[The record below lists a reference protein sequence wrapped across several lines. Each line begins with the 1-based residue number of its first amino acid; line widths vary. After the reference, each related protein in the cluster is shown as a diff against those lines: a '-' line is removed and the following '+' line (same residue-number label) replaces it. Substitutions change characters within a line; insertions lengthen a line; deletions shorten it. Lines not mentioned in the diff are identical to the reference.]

1 MPQDF
6 SLDNTLLLILASSLL
21 SILLS
26 WFSIKVAPE
35 IGLMDIPGSAEHKS
49 HSKPIPLTGGIV
61 LIDLLIIMVLLTGL
75 WKDPKIWGILV
86 SGIVISIF
94 GLLDDFL
101 NLSPLK
107 KFIGQIVASVSLIY
121 FEIQVNFFSSPEFF
135 YHTESELDLWLNLL
149 FTIFWITTLTNAFNF
164 IDSIDGL
171 AIGLSG
177 LSIVFFLF
185 ISIISGQVI
194 IIYFCSILLGGCIGL
209 YFFNAHPARLFLG
222 DSGAQSLGFFLGSLA
237 IIFDPNTGTQSSTWF
252 VPILFFYVPLF
263 DLVLVIISR
272 IKRKIYIYQASRDH
286 TFHRLEQMG
295 FPMQHAVL
303 IMHGVSLA
311 MSIIGYLCLNLNSS
325 YANFVFILTLLFG
338 TFAIIRLDKDYY

>member
-1 MPQDF
+1 MIH
-6 SLDNTLLLILASSLL
+6 SLYLDHAILLILASLLL

-26 WFSIKVAPE
+26 WLSIKIAPE
-35 IGLMDIPGSAEHKS
+35 IGLMDIPGSADHKS
-49 HSKPIPLTGGIV
+49 HSNPVPLIGGIV
-61 LIDLLIIMVLLTGL
+61 LIDLLIIMVLITGL
-75 WKDPKIWGILV
+75 WRDPQIWGVLV
-86 SGIVISIF
+86 SGLVISIF

-107 KFIGQIVASVSLIY
+107 KFIGQILASVLLIY
-121 FEIQVNFFSSPEFF
+121 LGIQVNFFSSPEFF
-135 YHTESELDLWLNLL
+135 YHTESELDFWLNIL

-185 ISIISGQVI
+185 ISIISGQVMI
-194 IIYFCSILLGGCIGL
+194 LNFCSILLGACIGL

-222 DSGAQSLGFFLGSLA
+222 DSGAQLLGFVLGSIA
-237 IIFDPNTGTQSSTWF
+237 IIFDPNTGNQSSTWF
-252 VPILFFYVPLF
+252 VPVLFFYVPLF
-263 DLVLVIISR
+263 DLVLVIVSR
-272 IKRKIYIYQASRDH
+272 FRRKKNIYQASRDH

-303 IMHGVSLA
+303 LMHGVSLA
-311 MSIIGYLCLNLNSS
+311 MSMVGYLCLNLSS
-325 YANFVFILTLLFG
+325 IYANLIFILTLLFG
-338 TFAIIRLDKDYY
+338 LFSLIRLDKNYY

>member
-1 MPQDF
+1 MAQGF
-6 SLDNTLLLILASSLL
+6 YLDHALLLILASSLL

-26 WFSIKVAPE
+26 WLSIKIAPE
-35 IGLMDIPGSAEHKS
+35 IGLMDFPGSADHKG
-49 HSKPIPLTGGIV
+49 HSNPIPLTGGIV

-75 WKDPKIWGILV
+75 WKDSKIWGVLI
-86 SGIVISIF
+86 SGITISIF

-107 KFIGQIVASVSLIY
+107 KFTGQILASILLIY
-121 FEIQVNFFSSPEFF
+121 FGIQVNFFSSPEFF
-135 YHTESELDLWLNLL
+135 YHTKSDLDLWLNIF
-149 FTIFWITTLTNAFNF
+149 FTVFWITTLTNAFNF

-171 AIGLSG
+171 AVGLSG

-185 ISIISGQVI
+185 ISIISGQVVI
-194 IIYFCSILLGGCIGL
+194 LNFCSILLGACIGL

-222 DSGAQSLGFFLGSLA
+222 DSGAQSLGFLLGSIA
-237 IIFDPNTGTQSSTWF
+237 IIFDPNTGNQSSTWF

-263 DLVLVIISR
+263 DLILVIVSR
-272 IKRKIYIYQASRDH
+272 IRRNKNIYQASRDH

-295 FPMQHAVL
+295 FPIQHAVL

-311 MSIIGYLCLNLNSS
+311 MSMIGYLCLNLDLI
-325 YANFVFILTLLFG
+325 YANLIFVLTLLFG
-338 TFAIIRLDKDYY
+338 LFSLIRMDKNYF

>member
-1 MPQDF
+1 MIH
-6 SLDNTLLLILASSLL
+6 SLYLDHAILLILASLLL

-26 WFSIKVAPE
+26 WLSIKIAPE
-35 IGLMDIPGSAEHKS
+35 IGLMDIPGSADHKS
-49 HSKPIPLTGGIV
+49 HSNPIPLIGGIV
-61 LIDLLIIMVLLTGL
+61 LIDLLIIMVLITGL
-75 WKDPKIWGILV
+75 WRDPQIWGVLV
-86 SGIVISIF
+86 SGLVISIF

-107 KFIGQIVASVSLIY
+107 KFIGQILASVLLIY
-121 FEIQVNFFSSPEFF
+121 LGIQVNFFSSPEFF
-135 YHTESELDLWLNLL
+135 YHTESELDFWLNIL

-194 IIYFCSILLGGCIGL
+194 ILNFCSILLGACIGL

-222 DSGAQSLGFFLGSLA
+222 DSGAQLLGFVLGSIA
-237 IIFDPNTGTQSSTWF
+237 IIFDPNTGNQSSTWF
-252 VPILFFYVPLF
+252 VPVLFFYVPLF
-263 DLVLVIISR
+263 DLVLVIVSR
-272 IKRKIYIYQASRDH
+272 LRRKKNIYQASRDH
-286 TFHRLEQMG
+286 TFHRLEQIG

-303 IMHGVSLA
+303 LMHGVSLA
-311 MSIIGYLCLNLNSS
+311 MSMVGYLCLNLSS
-325 YANFVFILTLLFG
+325 IYANLIFILTLLFG
-338 TFAIIRLDKDYY
+338 LFSLVILDKNYY

>member
-1 MPQDF
+1 MIH
-6 SLDNTLLLILASSLL
+6 SLYLDHAILLILASLLL

-26 WFSIKVAPE
+26 WLSIKIAPE
-35 IGLMDIPGSAEHKS
+35 IGLMDIPGSADHKS
-49 HSKPIPLTGGIV
+49 HSNPVPLIGGIV
-61 LIDLLIIMVLLTGL
+61 LIDLLIIMVLITGL
-75 WKDPKIWGILV
+75 WRDPQIWGVLV
-86 SGIVISIF
+86 SGLVISIF

-107 KFIGQIVASVSLIY
+107 KFIGQILASVLLIY
-121 FEIQVNFFSSPEFF
+121 LGIQVNFFSSPEFF

-194 IIYFCSILLGGCIGL
+194 ILNFCSILLGACIGL

-222 DSGAQSLGFFLGSLA
+222 DSGAQLLGFVLGSIA
-237 IIFDPNTGTQSSTWF
+237 IIFDPNTGNQSSTWF
-252 VPILFFYVPLF
+252 VPVLFFYVPLF
-263 DLVLVIISR
+263 DLVLVIVSR
-272 IKRKIYIYQASRDH
+272 LRRKKNIYQASRDH

-303 IMHGVSLA
+303 LMHGVSLA
-311 MSIIGYLCLNLNSS
+311 MSMVGYLCLNLSS
-325 YANFVFILTLLFG
+325 IYANLIFILTLLFG
-338 TFAIIRLDKDYY
+338 LFSLIRLDKNYY

>member
-1 MPQDF
+1 MTEDIY
-6 SLDNTLLLILASSLL
+6 LDHALMLILASSLL

-26 WFSIKVAPE
+26 WFSIKIAPA

-49 HSKPIPLTGGIV
+49 HPNPIPLTGGIV

-75 WKDPKIWGILV
+75 WKDTKILGIVL

-107 KFIGQIVASVSLIY
+107 KFIGQILASVILIY
-121 FEIQVNFFSSPEFF
+121 FGIQVSFFSSPEFF
-135 YHTESELDLWLNLL
+135 FHTESELDLWLNLL
-149 FTIFWITTLTNAFNF
+149 FTVFWITTLTNAFNF

-171 AIGLSG
+171 AVGLSG

-194 IIYFCSILLGGCIGL
+194 ILNFCSILLGACIGL

-222 DSGAQSLGFFLGSLA
+222 DSGAQSLGFFLGSIA
-237 IIFDPNTGTQSSTWF
+237 IIFDPITGNQSSTWF
-252 VPILFFYVPLF
+252 VPVLFFYVPLF
-263 DLVLVIISR
+263 DLLLVIISR
-272 IKRKIYIYQASRDH
+272 IRRKKNIYQASRDH

-295 FPMQHAVL
+295 FPIQHAVL
-303 IMHGVSLA
+303 LMHGVSLA
-311 MSIIGYLCLNLNSS
+311 VSMIGYLCLNLNSI
-325 YANFVFILTLLFG
+325 YANLIFILTLFFGLFLLNK
-338 TFAIIRLDKDYY
+338 LDKNYY

>member
-1 MPQDF
+1 MIH
-6 SLDNTLLLILASSLL
+6 SLYLDHAILLILASLLL

-26 WFSIKVAPE
+26 WLSIKIAPE
-35 IGLMDIPGSAEHKS
+35 IGLMDIPGSADHKS
-49 HSKPIPLTGGIV
+49 HSNPIPLIGGIV
-61 LIDLLIIMVLLTGL
+61 LIDLLIIMVLITGL
-75 WKDPKIWGILV
+75 WRDPQIWGVLV
-86 SGIVISIF
+86 SGLVISIF

-107 KFIGQIVASVSLIY
+107 KFIGQILASVLLIY
-121 FEIQVNFFSSPEFF
+121 LGIQVNFFSSPEFF
-135 YHTESELDLWLNLL
+135 YHTESELDFWLNIL

-194 IIYFCSILLGGCIGL
+194 ILNFCSILLGACIGL

-222 DSGAQSLGFFLGSLA
+222 DSGAQLLGFVLGSIA
-237 IIFDPNTGTQSSTWF
+237 IIFDPNTGNQSSTWF
-252 VPILFFYVPLF
+252 VPVLFFYVPLF
-263 DLVLVIISR
+263 DLVLVIVSR
-272 IKRKIYIYQASRDH
+272 FRRKKNIYQASRDH

-303 IMHGVSLA
+303 LMHGVSLA
-311 MSIIGYLCLNLNSS
+311 MSMVGYLCLNLSS
-325 YANFVFILTLLFG
+325 IYANLIFILTLLFG
-338 TFAIIRLDKDYY
+338 LFSLIRLDKNYY